1 MRLKF
6 WESQPALATPAPA
19 PTPSR
24 VVAAAEPQGA
34 AGDLDLRAIWQGLIK
49 RKGWI
54 LIPTVVAAALSFA
67 AVNVIT
73 PRYKSEARVLVE
85 GRENVFL
92 RPTVD
97 RVEERSAP
105 DAEAVTSQVQLILSR
120 DLARDIIRKN
130 KLAERP
136 EFDPMLQGIS
146 PLKALLA
153 MVGIGRDPMKMTA
166 EERVLDAYYDRLSV
180 YAVDK
185 SRVIVIEFQSRDP
198 DLAAQ
203 VANSIADGYL
213 VLQQANKQDQA
224 RSASQWLSGKIDELR
239 KKVADADSRVEE
251 FRTKAGLFVGTNNTT
266 LSNQQ
271 MGEINTQLNN
281 ARAQKANAES
291 KARLIRSM
299 LQSGGPIELS
309 DVLNSEYLRRLNEQR
324 VTFRAQLAEQSAT
337 LLDGHPR
344 IKELK
349 AQINDYDRVIRD
361 EAASTARTFENDA
374 KLAGD
379 TVTSLSASLDQL
391 KKQAGTSNEQD
402 VQLRALEREAKA
414 QRDLLESYLAKFRE
428 ATARENIDAMPS
440 DARII
445 SRGIV
450 TNTPAYPKKVP
461 ILVIATLAT
470 FMLATGL
477 VVTGELLN
485 MTAPRPSS
493 PSEPVMRDRAPG
505 LRVREPRL
513 EPAAAAAN
521 SDAEL
526 ERLAERFIAAGDR
539 ARKITVIGAE
549 TASGTSLTALALARL
564 MSRKA
569 NVVLVDLSLEGGA
582 LSAATLDPAAP
593 GVSDLVSG
601 SATFGQ
607 IITRDKTSRVQ
618 IVGAGQVKPESAM
631 LKSPRLAMAV
641 DALTQVYDHVILD
654 AGAIDDLPEEL
665 AASNA
670 QAVLV
675 TRSVF
680 DTATR
685 AAVESELIKA
695 GFRSVAVLDTAN
707 DNVRPDADGE
717 GRAVA

>member
-6 WESQPALATPAPA
+6 WQPQPAQATPAA
-19 PTPSR
+19 ARS
-24 VVAAAEPQGA
+24 VAAEPPA
-34 AGDLDLRAIWQGLIK
+34 EAGDLDLRAIWHALIK
-49 RKGWI
+49 RKAWI
-54 LIPTVVAAALSFA
+54 LIPTAVAAALSFA

-73 PRYKSEARVLVE
+73 PRYKSEAKIIVD

-92 RPTVD
+92 RPTMD
-97 RVEERSAP
+97 RVEDRSAP

-120 DLARDIIRKN
+120 DLAREIIKKN

-136 EFDPMLQGIS
+136 EFDPMLQGMS

-153 MVGIGRDPMKMTA
+153 LVGIGRDPMKMTA
-166 EERVLDAYYDRLSV
+166 EERVLDAYYDRLAV

-185 SRVIVIEFQSRDP
+185 SRVIVVEFQSRDP
-198 DLAAQ
+198 ELAAQ
-203 VANSIADGYL
+203 VANSIADGYI
-213 VLQQANKQDQA
+213 VLQQATKQDQA
-224 RSASQWLSGKIDELR
+224 RTAGQWLSGEIDNLR
-239 KKVADADSRVEE
+239 KKVADADSRVED
-251 FRTKAGLFVGTNNTT
+251 FRTRAGLFVGTNNTT

-281 ARAQKANAES
+281 ARAQKSDAEA
-291 KARLIRSM
+291 KAHLIRDM
-299 LQSGGPIELS
+299 LQSGGPIEVS
-309 DVLNSEYLRRLNEQR
+309 DILNSELLRRLNEQR
-324 VTFRAQLAEQSAT
+324 VTLRAQLAEQSAT

-349 AQINDYDRVIRD
+349 AQINDLDRQIRD
-361 EAASTARTFENDA
+361 EAAKVARSFENDA
-374 KLAGD
+374 KIAGAR
-379 TVTSLSASLDQL
+379 VASLSASLDQL
-391 KKQAGTSNEQD
+391 KKQAGSSNEQD

-414 QRDLLESYLAKFRE
+414 QRDLLESYLAKYRE
-428 ATARENIDAMPS
+428 ATTRENIDAVPS

-461 ILVIATLAT
+461 IVVIATLAT

-477 VVTGELLN
+477 VVTGELLK
-485 MTAPRPSS
+485 MTAPKPFG
-493 PSEPVMRDRAPG
+493 PFEPVMRDRAPG
-505 LRVREPRL
+505 LRVREPRA
-513 EPAAAAAN
+513 EPPATAAN
-521 SDAEL
+521 LDAEL
-526 ERLAERFIAAGDR
+526 ERLAEHFVAAGER

-549 TASGTSLTALALARL
+549 TAAGTSLTALALARL

-569 NVVLVDLSLEGGA
+569 NVVLVDLSLESAA
-582 LSAATLDPAAP
+582 LSAATLDPSAP

-607 IITRDKTSRVQ
+607 IITRDKMSRVQ

-631 LKSPRLAMAV
+631 LKSPRLAMAI

-707 DNVRPDADGE
+707 DNVRPDAE
-717 GRAVA
+717 ARGRAVA

>member
-6 WESQPALATPAPA
+6 WQSQPAPAKPV
-19 PTPSR
+19 PTR
-24 VVAAAEPQGA
+24 VAAAEPRGA
-34 AGDLDLRAIWQGLIK
+34 AGDLDLRAIWQALLN
-49 RKGWI
+49 RKAWI

-73 PRYKSEARVLVE
+73 PRYKSEARILIE

-92 RPTVD
+92 KPTADQVQD
-97 RVEERSAP
+97 RSAP
-105 DAEAVTSQVQLILSR
+105 DAEAVTSQVQLVLSR
-120 DLARDIIRKN
+120 DLARDIIKKN

-153 MVGIGRDPMKMTA
+153 MVGIGRDPLKMTA

-185 SRVIVIEFQSRDP
+185 SRVIVVEFQSRDP
-198 DLAAQ
+198 ELAAQ
-203 VANSIADGYL
+203 VANSIAEGYL
-213 VLQQANKQDQA
+213 VLQQANRQDQA
-224 RSASQWLSGKIDELR
+224 RTAGQWLSGEIDNLR
-239 KKVADADSRVEE
+239 KKVADADSRVED

-281 ARAQKANAES
+281 ARAQKSDAEAKS
-291 KARLIRSM
+291 HLIRDM
-299 LQSGGPIELS
+299 LQSGGPIEVS
-309 DVLNSEYLRRLNEQR
+309 DILNSELLRRLNEQR
-324 VTFRAQLAEQSAT
+324 VTLRAQLAEQSAT

-349 AQINDYDRVIRD
+349 AQINDLDRQIRD
-361 EAASTARTFENDA
+361 EASKVARSFENDA
-374 KLAGD
+374 KIAGAR
-379 TVTSLSASLDQL
+379 VTSLSASLDQL
-391 KKQAGTSNEQD
+391 KTQAGTSNEQD

-414 QRDLLESYLAKFRE
+414 ERDLLESYLAKYRE
-428 ATARENIDAMPS
+428 ATTRENIDVGPA

-461 ILVIATLAT
+461 IVVIATLAT

-477 VVTGELLN
+477 VVTGELLK
-485 MTAPRPSS
+485 MTAPRPFS
-493 PSEPVMRDRAPG
+493 PSEPVTRDRAPG
-505 LRVREPRL
+505 LRLREPRPEL
-513 EPAAAAAN
+513 AAATN
-521 SDAEL
+521 SDGEL
-526 ERLAERFIAAGDR
+526 ERLAEHFIAAGDR

-549 TASGTSLTALALARL
+549 TAAGTSLTALTLARL

-569 NVVLVDLSLEGGA
+569 NVVLVDLSLESGA
-582 LSAATLDPAAP
+582 LSAATVDPAAP

-607 IITRDKTSRVQ
+607 IITRDKMSRVQ
-618 IVGAGQVKPESAM
+618 IVGAGQMKPESAM
-631 LKSPRLAMAV
+631 LKSPRLALAI

-654 AGAIDDLPEEL
+654 AGSIDDLPEEL
-665 AASNA
+665 AATNA

-675 TRSVF
+675 TRSMF
-680 DTATR
+680 DQATR

-707 DNVRPDADGE
+707 DNVRPDAE
-717 GRAVA
+717 TTKGRAVA